1 MEWREREKGDG
12 FARRSCRGDCKRDR
26 RGGRKSL
33 ISTSTF
39 NRAVGASIIG
49 VALVGAH
56 DYQLATGTG
65 MSGSVSSMFPAAGR
79 AAVGRFA
86 VTAQKRPRP
95 RINRTIKRR
104 FFISFLFNLAP
115 LPPYPTRSLV
125 SSVRLPFR
133 NWPRVSAATNPPPI
147 KPTRWLTILC
157 TVSIRKHRLSWQ
169 QERALRVRFSTV
181 ARSHFR
187 RTVIRGGLHPFDRF
201 SFRSY
206 LLFRF
211 FSSQYM
217 YSSRRMV

>member
-1 MEWREREKGDG
+1 MG
-12 FARRSCRGDCKRDR
+12 
-26 RGGRKSL
+26 
-33 ISTSTF
+33 
-39 NRAVGASIIG
+39 VSIIG

-133 NWPRVSAATNPPPI
+133 NWPRVSA
-147 KPTRWLTILC
+147 PTLRLNRLDDWPFYAPFRLG
-157 TVSIRKHRLSWQ
+157 SIVCRDSRSG
-169 QERALRVRFSTV
+169 LRVRFSTV
-181 ARSHFR
+181 VRSHFR
-187 RTVIRGGLHPFDRF
+187 RTVIRGGLRPFDRF

>member
-1 MEWREREKGDG
+1 MEWREREREKGDG

-115 LPPYPTRSLV
+115 LPPYPTRSLI

-133 NWPRVSAATNPPPI
+133 NWPRVSTATNPPPI
-147 KPTRWLTILC
+147 KPTRWLTVLC

-169 QERALRVRFSTV
+169 QERASSALFN
-181 ARSHFR
+181 R
-187 RTVIRGGLHPFDRF
+187 RPF
-201 SFRSY
+201 SF
-206 LLFRF
+206 
-211 FSSQYM
+211 
-217 YSSRRMV
+217 